1 LQAGVSFCR
10 TDMKKLWILFGL
22 LPGMSLPMYAMQ
34 ARTPQ
39 AALEEIATTE
49 KPDVLVRHLPEEVQK
64 SIEVLPNPQKQQVM
78 EKLLSIKVEQL
89 AGCSIRRADGV
100 DVWEIINQQGEIK
113 GKVKLANAFTSGLE
127 SLLSLKFESG
137 QGVQM
142 FVVAM
147 HLEGDDWR
155 IDNFGA
161 WENTDLGLR
170 KLVHQPTQ
178 LEKNEAAAQVTLRA
192 IIIAVL
198 NYAQQ
203 FPRLGF
209 PVELQALVGATSD
222 HETTEGHGGLLDAS
236 FTREP
241 LVKNGYE
248 FRYTLT
254 RRGNLQYLHGVL
266 PVYDSGEFR
275 ITASPTEF
283 GKTGSRNYMANQNG
297 VHVTSEN
304 RDATDDDPAPEDPD

>member
-1 LQAGVSFCR
+1 
-10 TDMKKLWILFGL
+10 MKKLWVLFGL
-22 LPGMSLPMYAMQ
+22 LPGVSLPMYGIQ

-100 DVWEIINQQGEIK
+100 DAWEIINQQGEIK

-178 LEKNEAAAQVTLRA
+178 LEKNEAAAQETLRA

-203 FPRLGF
+203 FPRLAF
-209 PVELQALVGATSD
+209 QSSYKPWSAPPVTMRLQKGTAAFLMRRSHANRWSRTAMSFAT
-222 HETTEGHGGLLDAS
+222 
-236 FTREP
+236 R
-241 LVKNGYE
+241 
-248 FRYTLT
+248 
-254 RRGNLQYLHGVL
+254 
-266 PVYDSGEFR
+266 
-275 ITASPTEF
+275 
-283 GKTGSRNYMANQNG
+283 
-297 VHVTSEN
+297 
-304 RDATDDDPAPEDPD
+304 